1 MTARTRHL
9 AYLLPVS
16 IFDTPPAGPVEDR
29 LATVVVCRAT
39 TSTTAL
45 VETTLDPAR
54 ATCAACLAEHADG
67 DRSRQVARLRED
79 VRRALAIALV
89 WDLVTDDEPPT
100 VLYADTP
107 ARLPELEIPRGT
119 SLENAYL
126 MRRTA
131 LESERYRL
139 RLLVNAQLVHA
150 RRTVEAV
157 AS

>member
-1 MTARTRHL
+1 MIRHL

-16 IFDTPPAGPVEDR
+16 IFPTPDEGPVADR

-54 ATCAACLAEHADG
+54 TTCPACLREHG
-67 DRSRQVARLRED
+67 DDRRAHRIARLGED

-89 WDLVTDDEPPT
+89 WDLVMDDEPPT
-100 VLYADTP
+100 VLYADIP

-119 SLENAYL
+119 SLDNAYL

-139 RLLVNAQLVHA
+139 RLLTNAQLAHA
-150 RRTVEAV
+150 RQTATKQV
-157 AS
+157 A